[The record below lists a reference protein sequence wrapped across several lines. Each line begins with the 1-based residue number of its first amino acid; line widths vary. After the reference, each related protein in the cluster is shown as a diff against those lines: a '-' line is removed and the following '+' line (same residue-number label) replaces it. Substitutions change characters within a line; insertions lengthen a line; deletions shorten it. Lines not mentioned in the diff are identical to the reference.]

1 MLSIRGIFYLAIL
14 ALFCLPMIIETLA
27 LPVETD
33 PAIHSNALVAR
44 GKKAL
49 LAGGLTGVLIHKK
62 IKKHRKKKMR
72 HRKKKLSKKYKK
84 KYY

>member
-1 MLSIRGIFYLAIL
+1 
-14 ALFCLPMIIETLA
+14 MIIETLA

-49 LAGGLTGVLIHKK
+49 LVGGLTGVVIHSK
-62 IKKHRKKKMR
+62 IKKHRKKKMEKQIKKEL
-72 HRKKKLSKKYKK
+72 RKAKYQQA
-84 KYY
+84 